1 MQLLTDKKEAFMF
14 ISLLEFQGP
23 QKYGGGGLFFVL
35 IACVSMQS
43 VWLSNMVFFSE
54 SKTLWSVQ
62 TKSQPKVMV
71 FLPSCLPPIKSV
83 QLCADKLRGFCH
95 LSDPWPN
102 WLSPGWAGLWES
114 SCGLGGGPQS
124 QESGSLHAKV
134 TIVSVVVLK
143 SFFVDVEDFD
153 RVVGAGTGK
162 LHPGALLCEFS
173 LVATLSIRLAAL
185 YTCSAGSG
193 PPAES
198 LDCQRV
204 ALSTEGSVMKGN
216 NHTFFTKVI
225 ILITDKSRV

>member
-1 MQLLTDKKEAFMF
+1 MF
-14 ISLLEFQGP
+14 ISLLEFKEP
-23 QKYGGGGLFFVL
+23 QKCVWGIL

-43 VWLSNMVFFSE
+43 VWLSNMVYFSE

-83 QLCADKLRGFCH
+83 QLCADKLRGFCP

-102 WLSPGWAGLWES
+102 WLSPGWAGSWES

-124 QESGSLHAKV
+124 KQSVSLHAKV
-134 TIVSVVVLK
+134 TTVSVVVLK
-143 SFFVDVEDFD
+143 SLFVDAEDFD

-162 LHPGALLCEFS
+162 LDPGALLCESS
-173 LVATLSIRLAAL
+173 LVVTLSIRLAAL

-198 LDCQRV
+198 LNCQRV

-216 NHTFFTKVI
+216 NRTFFTEI
-225 ILITDKSRV
+225 ITPITDKTHV